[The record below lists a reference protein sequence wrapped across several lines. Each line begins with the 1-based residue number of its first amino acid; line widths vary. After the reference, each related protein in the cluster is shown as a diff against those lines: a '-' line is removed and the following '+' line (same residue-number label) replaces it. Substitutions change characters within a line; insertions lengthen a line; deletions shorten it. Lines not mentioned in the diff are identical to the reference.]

1 MVLIEVIMQYEAH
14 RDLKVKFRKVMG
26 IAGRFLPFA
35 LKLRLARRST
45 KFSYLL
51 LDDGEFE
58 VSDYLGDCRV
68 RVNARNEIERVL
80 ITGRYEPEVV
90 ALIHEWVKPGDHVVD
105 VGANV
110 GAITLALAKQVG
122 SQGRVTSFE
131 PGPPFF
137 QKLKRNLALNPDCEK
152 VVRAH
157 ALGVSSAEGELHW
170 GEDEIFPG
178 NAHLLGKRGTKV
190 PVTTLDH
197 FFGGSLERLDFLKI
211 DVEGMEW
218 EVLKGAEQ
226 TLRNH
231 KPVILYETFLPF
243 EQMTS
248 GGIRKQAADFLIG
261 LGYELFHVDETR
273 PLRKA
278 AYPDLSA
285 NTLAVPSQRSN

>member
-1 MVLIEVIMQYEAH
+1 MQYEAH
-14 RDLKVKFRKVMG
+14 RDLKLRFRKVKG

-35 LKLRLARRST
+35 LKLGLARRST

-58 VSDYLGDCRV
+58 VRDYLGDCRV

-80 ITGRYEPEVV
+80 ITGQYEPEVV
-90 ALIHEWVKPGDHVVD
+90 ALIREWVKPGDFVAD

-122 SQGRVTSFE
+122 PDGCVTSFE

-137 QKLKRNLALNPDCEK
+137 EKLRQNLRLNPECEK
-152 VVRAH
+152 VVRPQP
-157 ALGVSSAEGELHW
+157 LGVSSSVGELHW
-170 GEDEIFPG
+170 GEDVVFPG

-197 FFGGSLERLDFLKI
+197 FFGDSLERLDFVKI

-226 TLRNH
+226 TLRKH

-248 GGIRKQAADFLIG
+248 GDIRKRAADFLTG
-261 LGYELFHVDETR
+261 LGYELYHADSTR
-273 PLRKA
+273 PLRRA
-278 AYPDLSA
+278 VYPNLSA
-285 NTLAVPSQRSN
+285 NTLAVPTDRN